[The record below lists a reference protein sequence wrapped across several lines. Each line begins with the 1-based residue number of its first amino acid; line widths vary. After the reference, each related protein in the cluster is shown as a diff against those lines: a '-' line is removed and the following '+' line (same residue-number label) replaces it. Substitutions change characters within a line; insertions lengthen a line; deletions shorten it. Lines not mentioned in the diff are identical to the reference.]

1 MRVSIHRR
9 RLAFAG
15 AQWEPDAGEE
25 FWKAARRH
33 NNRTGKIMRA
43 EYLLSDG
50 KWEYDGY
57 EYQLRVVPD

>member
-33 NNRTGKIMRA
+33 NKKTGKSLGTG
-43 EYLLSDG
+43 YLLSNE
-50 KWEYDGY
+50 KWVY
-57 EYQLRVVPD
+57 EG